1 MMMKVLNFLFLFLPL
16 MAVGQNNSIAWQ
28 NFSFGAPALK
38 VTLPGKP
45 EAQSSNLPQ
54 SVKNYIKRY
63 DAFYVRDDARG
74 IVVTMMHLTYT
85 DDVVA
90 DPNGA
95 IEGTNGQWESTGTRV
110 AILNTTEAKVS
121 GKKSLQQRGKLIMG
135 GQEHDYMDVVVVDGS
150 RLWQVV
156 VMTKTGD
163 ASLKTVMQKITDSIS
178 F

>member
-1 MMMKVLNFLFLFLPL
+1 MMMKVIHFLFLFLPA
-16 MAVGQNNSIAWQ
+16 MAFGQTDNLSWQ
-28 NFSFGAPALK
+28 YFSFGSPALK

-45 EAQSSNLPQ
+45 QSQSSNLPQ

-63 DAFYVRDDARG
+63 DAFYTRDDARG

-110 AILNTTEAKVS
+110 AILNTTETKVS

-156 VMTKTGD
+156 VMVKTGD
-163 ASLKTVMQKITDSIS
+163 ASLKSVMQKITDSIS